1 MATSSLIT
9 PLHLSG
15 NTTDQQNAQLLEFLG
30 GAVQTA
36 YRTAIDRLD
45 RHSAQSVLEM
55 GKVLKAEVADSLVEI
70 IHRHTVSDK
79 YKDEEAGS
87 TRVYPPSYRVRPV
100 EAQVTELRKFFPSLG
115 GCMEKLARKPLLD
128 GAEAWFAIPRWQA
141 LAPTYNEAVEMVLGI
156 LATKRKFQNR
166 VAGRLGP
173 TYIRQSERSILA
185 ATILADQQQGND
197 IFVVAAQ
204 AGMRHRGCSARR
216 ARLRMA
222 GNEFGAG
229 VFAVACMLLT
239 HPERLS
245 TEDTLM
251 IDCGGDEYSLRGDC
265 TFDRVPLFDYD
276 IAGIEFSIFYEDRSR
291 NLWGTPSGFLYKF
304 G

>member
-1 MATSSLIT
+1 MATTSLIT

-15 NTTDQQNAQLLEFLG
+15 NTTDSQNVQLQEFLG
-30 GAVQTA
+30 AAAQTA
-36 YRTAIDRLD
+36 CLAAIEQLD
-45 RHSAQSVLEM
+45 RHSAQIVLEL
-55 GKVLKAEVADSLVEI
+55 GKKLKSEVAESVMEI

-79 YKDEEAGS
+79 YKDEEVGS
-87 TRVYPPSYRVRPV
+87 NRIYPPSYRVRPV
-100 EAQVTELRKFFPSLG
+100 EAQVTELRKLFPTLG
-115 GCMEKLARKPLLD
+115 SCMEKLARKPLLE
-128 GAEAWFAIPRWQA
+128 GAEAWFAIPRWQS
-141 LAPTYNEAVEMVLGI
+141 LAPTYNEAVEMVLEMLG
-156 LATKRKFQNR
+156 TRRKFQNR
-166 VAGRLGP
+166 IVGRLGP
-173 TYIRQSERSILA
+173 TYLRQSERSKLA
-185 ATILADQQQGND
+185 AKILADQQQGND
-197 IFVVAAQ
+197 ILVVAAQ

-245 TEDTLM
+245 TEDTLI
-251 IDCGGDEYSLRGDC
+251 IDCGGDEYSVRGDY

-276 IAGIEFSIFYEDRSR
+276 ISGIEFSIFYEDRSR

-304 G
+304 S